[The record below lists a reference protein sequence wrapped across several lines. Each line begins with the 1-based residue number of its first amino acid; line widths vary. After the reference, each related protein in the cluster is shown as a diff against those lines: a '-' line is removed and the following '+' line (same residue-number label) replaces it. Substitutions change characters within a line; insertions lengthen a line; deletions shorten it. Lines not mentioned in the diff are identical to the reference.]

1 MIEDL
6 ILTVASFGF
15 VGADIRQAMKLHK
28 LRQCATNGFSKWHF
42 RLKIFSLV
50 LVILAYSL
58 LSLPFAL
65 TVAICQLVINIYIFK
80 RIGGFTWQK

>member
-15 VGADIRQAMKLHK
+15 VGAD
-28 LRQCATNGFSKWHF
+28 LRQCWKLFKNKKYDTNGFSKWHF
-42 RLKIFSLV
+42 RLKIFSLI
-50 LVILAYSL
+50 LVIVAYSL

-80 RIGGFTWQK
+80 RIGGFRRAT